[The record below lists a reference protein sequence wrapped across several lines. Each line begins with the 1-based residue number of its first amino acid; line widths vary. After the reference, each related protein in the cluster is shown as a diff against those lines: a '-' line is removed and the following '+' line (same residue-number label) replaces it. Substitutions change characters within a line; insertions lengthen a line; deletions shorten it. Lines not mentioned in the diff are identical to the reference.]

1 MGLLRQMLTQLS
13 AGIIVFVIRQDSS
26 SGQVCKGGRTDSTRE
41 IRCRVTCPDQLLL
54 EEPPFDS
61 SMLIKLLREERGRS
75 QRSLWMP
82 TTHAS
87 TQCMCVCKD
96 TWGHMGLAASG

>member
-1 MGLLRQMLTQLS
+1 MLTQLS

-54 EEPPFDS
+54 ALRQFDVNKAAQRREGTEPEEFVDAHNTR
-61 SMLIKLLREERGRS
+61 KHTVHVRV
-75 QRSLWMP
+75 QRHLG
-82 TTHAS
+82 T
-87 TQCMCVCKD
+87 
-96 TWGHMGLAASG
+96 HMGLAASG